1 MAFRQGRGV
10 PSDVFFKMEAPV
22 SVSVS
27 ARIEMPF
34 VDHAVLVQLPVEIER
49 ISEERV
55 ILPDV
60 QVDAGQFRKGNWWQP
75 IFEGI
80 DIFIEERRAV
90 RADDAKQLPVGE
102 TKLDSPIT
110 APRDAAD
117 GAALPLYTGRIAAL
131 DAGQKNLGEGLA
143 EFGPIRA
150 QAVSFSRG
158 MRMIKGCASPPAMR
172 SSTNPAVPRSGHCE
186 SV

>member
-1 MAFRQGRGV
+1 
-10 PSDVFFKMEAPV
+10 MEAPV
-22 SVSVS
+22 SVGVR
-27 ARIEMPF
+27 ARIENPF
-34 VDHAVLVQLPVEIER
+34 VDHAVLAQPAVEIEH
-49 ISEERV
+49 ISELGV
-55 ILPDV
+55 ALPDV
-60 QVDAGQFRKGNWWQP
+60 HVDVGKLRRRDGRQP
-75 IFEGI
+75 TFQGMHIFCEEG
-80 DIFIEERRAV
+80 RTV
-90 RADDAKQLPVGE
+90 GADGTKKLPVGE

-172 SSTNPAVPRSGHCE
+172 SSTNPVLPRSGHCE